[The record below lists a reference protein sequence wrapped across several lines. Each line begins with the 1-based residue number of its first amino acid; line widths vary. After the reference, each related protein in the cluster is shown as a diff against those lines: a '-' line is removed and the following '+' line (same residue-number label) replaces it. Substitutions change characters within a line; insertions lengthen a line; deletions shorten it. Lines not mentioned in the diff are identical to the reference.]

1 MKKLTKILALIL
13 ALSLVFSFAACAK
26 KEEAPAPAPAPAA
39 APADDAA
46 EDSAD
51 DATDA
56 EEEPWVWE
64 GEKYDD
70 LMANMGKADVDLS
83 NADGL
88 LKSVLDKGV
97 LVIGTSPDYPPA
109 EFVDMTTG
117 EIKGNEILLAKY
129 IANSL
134 GVELQI
140 ETMDFGAVLA
150 AADTNKIDLAISGFG
165 YKADR
170 AEQYELSH
178 GYQSSSA
185 AAHHS
190 IDVLAKDLD
199 KYNSL
204 EDFNKAELVID
215 AQANSLQQMYVE
227 DQLPDAQLQLVA
239 TIDQS
244 ILELLAGKIDAV
256 ALDATTGKNYAEQ
269 SNGQIVSVYDAKGI
283 EFDLSLY
290 SDYAGNVCAV
300 KKGETSMINAIN
312 EIIDQLLAQDGLYST
327 WYYSACDAAGVVPGD
342 DE

>member
-1 MKKLTKILALIL
+1 MKKTSKFIAILLTLALI
-13 ALSLVFSFAACAK
+13 FSFAGCAK
-26 KEEAPAPAPAPAA
+26 KEEAAPASDPAPAA
-39 APADDAA
+39 DTNDDAA
-46 EDSAD
+46 EDDAAD
-51 DATDA
+51 DA
-56 EEEPWVWE
+56 EETEWVWD

-109 EFVDMTTG
+109 EFVDMETG

-134 GVELQI
+134 GVELEV
-140 ETMDFGAVLA
+140 ETMDFSAILA

-165 YKADR
+165 YKEDR

-204 EDFNKAELVID
+204 EDFNKEGLVID

-227 DQLPDAQLQLVA
+227 DQLPNANLQLV
-239 TIDQS
+239 TSIDQS

-256 ALDATTGKNYAEQ
+256 ALDSTTGKNYAEQ
-269 SNGQIVSVYDAKGI
+269 SNGQIVSVFVEKGI

-327 WYYSACDAAGVVPGD
+327 WYYASCDAAGVVPGE